1 MNTYINSALNQIEI
15 ALKTTIQMVEVI
27 EEADLQK
34 KPASNKRSIGELLEH
49 IAVICKADLMIS
61 NGAKQKEMNQYYSSV
76 ALLSI
81 QDVKSAIAEN
91 YKTLKD
97 IYMNLK
103 EIELQERTTDYWGAT
118 YTRYEWLLEIV
129 AHIYHHRAQLH
140 TLLVYCYEKNLNIS
154 LFE

>member
-1 MNTYINSALNQIEI
+1 
-15 ALKTTIQMVEVI
+15 MVEVI

-97 IYMNLK
+97 IYMNLT
-103 EIELQERTTDYWGAT
+103 EIELQERTTAYWGAT

-129 AHIYHHRAQLH
+129 AHTIII
-140 TLLVYCYEKNLNIS
+140 ELNYTHCLS
-154 LFE
+154 TVMGKT